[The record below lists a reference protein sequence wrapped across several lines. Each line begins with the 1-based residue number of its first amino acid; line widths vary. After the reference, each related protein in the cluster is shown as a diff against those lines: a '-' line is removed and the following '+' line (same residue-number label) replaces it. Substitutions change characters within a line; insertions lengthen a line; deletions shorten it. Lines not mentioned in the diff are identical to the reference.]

1 MQELRLQFLHC
12 RENYM
17 VEVIDDLEEQGAYDY
32 LKRLTDI
39 HRLHL
44 FDVVMQYRAIFSD
57 DHSAQVSSQLHPT
70 SVLCPPQPPTPPI
83 LPPRHCPLSVQS
95 SGLASTSALHQVFG

>member
-1 MQELRLQFLHC
+1 MA
-12 RENYM
+12 
-17 VEVIDDLEEQGAYDY
+17 EVIEDLEEQSAYDY

-57 DHSAQVSSQLHPT
+57 DN
-70 SVLCPPQPPTPPI
+70 
-83 LPPRHCPLSVQS
+83 SVQVQCAVKTHLTLS
-95 SGLASTSALHQVFG
+95 MILTSTYDARCGVVLSHAVLFHDPHIACHT

>member
-1 MQELRLQFLHC
+1 MA
-12 RENYM
+12 
-17 VEVIDDLEEQGAYDY
+17 EVIEDLEEQSAYDY

-57 DHSAQVSSQLHPT
+57 DNSIQVPCGVQTHLT
-70 SVLCPPQPPTPPI
+70 
-83 LPPRHCPLSVQS
+83 LS
-95 SGLASTSALHQVFG
+95 TTT

>member
-1 MQELRLQFLHC
+1 MA
-12 RENYM
+12 
-17 VEVIDDLEEQGAYDY
+17 EVIEDLEEQSAYDY

-57 DHSAQVSSQLHPT
+57 DN
-70 SVLCPPQPPTPPI
+70 
-83 LPPRHCPLSVQS
+83 SVQVQCAVQTYLTLSIMS
-95 SGLASTSALHQVFG
+95 SLPHMMLGVVWSCHMLFCSMTDT

>member
-1 MQELRLQFLHC
+1 MA
-12 RENYM
+12 
-17 VEVIDDLEEQGAYDY
+17 EVIEDLEEQSAYDY

-57 DHSAQVSSQLHPT
+57 DN
-70 SVLCPPQPPTPPI
+70 
-83 LPPRHCPLSVQS
+83 SVQVQPALRTKIAS
-95 SGLASTSALHQVFG
+95 LLGLRFSRETHLTLSIMP

>member
-1 MQELRLQFLHC
+1 MA
-12 RENYM
+12 
-17 VEVIDDLEEQGAYDY
+17 EVIEDLEEQSAYDY

-57 DHSAQVSSQLHPT
+57 DN
-70 SVLCPPQPPTPPI
+70 
-83 LPPRHCPLSVQS
+83 SVQVQ
-95 SGLASTSALHQVFG
+95 SAVKTHFTLSIMS

>member
-1 MQELRLQFLHC
+1 MT
-12 RENYM
+12 
-17 VEVIDDLEEQGAYDY
+17 EVIEDLEEQSAYDY

-57 DHSAQVSSQLHPT
+57 DN
-70 SVLCPPQPPTPPI
+70 
-83 LPPRHCPLSVQS
+83 SVQVWCLAVS
-95 SGLASTSALHQVFG
+95 HGMLILRRKCGVHTGLHVYWDL

>member
-1 MQELRLQFLHC
+1 MQELRLQFLQC
-12 RENYM
+12 REEYM
-17 VEVIDDLEEQGAYDY
+17 AEVIEDLDEQSAYDY

-57 DHSAQVSSQLHPT
+57 DQSAQVRQPHALAQHYTTLDSQKT
-70 SVLCPPQPPTPPI
+70 MKQLCK
-83 LPPRHCPLSVQS
+83 V
-95 SGLASTSALHQVFG
+95 

>member
-1 MQELRLQFLHC
+1 MA
-12 RENYM
+12 
-17 VEVIDDLEEQGAYDY
+17 EVIGDLEEQSAYDY

-57 DHSAQVSSQLHPT
+57 DQSAQVSFQSMHTHLVYALHPSHT
-70 SVLCPPQPPTPPI
+70 VTTDLD
-83 LPPRHCPLSVQS
+83 LFYLSFWFWIK
-95 SGLASTSALHQVFG
+95 QV

>member
-1 MQELRLQFLHC
+1 MYMQELRLQFLQC
-12 RENYM
+12 REQYM
-17 VEVIDDLEEQGAYDY
+17 AEVIEDLEEQSAYDH

-57 DHSAQVSSQLHPT
+57 DQFVQVSLHFNPFT
-70 SVLCPPQPPTPPI
+70 V
-83 LPPRHCPLSVQS
+83 
-95 SGLASTSALHQVFG
+95 

>member
-1 MQELRLQFLHC
+1 MA
-12 RENYM
+12 
-17 VEVIDDLEEQGAYDY
+17 EVIEYLEEQSAYDY

-57 DHSAQVSSQLHPT
+57 DN
-70 SVLCPPQPPTPPI
+70 
-83 LPPRHCPLSVQS
+83 SVQVQRAVQTYLTLS
-95 SGLASTSALHQVFG
+95 IMS

>member
-1 MQELRLQFLHC
+1 MRPSSAQAGPHPTGGC
-12 RENYM
+12 SGA
-17 VEVIDDLEEQGAYDY
+17 EVIEDLEEQSAYDY

-57 DHSAQVSSQLHPT
+57 DN
-70 SVLCPPQPPTPPI
+70 
-83 LPPRHCPLSVQS
+83 SVQVQ
-95 SGLASTSALHQVFG
+95 SAVKTHFTLSIMS

>member
-1 MQELRLQFLHC
+1 MA
-12 RENYM
+12 
-17 VEVIDDLEEQGAYDY
+17 EVIEDLEEQSAYDY

-57 DHSAQVSSQLHPT
+57 DN
-70 SVLCPPQPPTPPI
+70 
-83 LPPRHCPLSVQS
+83 SVQVQRAVKTHLTLS
-95 SGLASTSALHQVFG
+95 IMS

>member
-1 MQELRLQFLHC
+1 MSTAPTLQLLLASQQDHENTSDTCWMCMQELRLQFLQC
-12 RENYM
+12 REEYM
-17 VEVIDDLEEQGAYDY
+17 AEVIEDLEEQSAYDY

-57 DHSAQVSSQLHPT
+57 DQSAQVSCHLT
-70 SVLCPPQPPTPPI
+70 R
-83 LPPRHCPLSVQS
+83 PRYMQ
-95 SGLASTSALHQVFG
+95 

>member
-1 MQELRLQFLHC
+1 MA
-12 RENYM
+12 
-17 VEVIDDLEEQGAYDY
+17 EVIEDLEEQSAYDY

-57 DHSAQVSSQLHPT
+57 DN
-70 SVLCPPQPPTPPI
+70 
-83 LPPRHCPLSVQS
+83 SVQVQCAVKTKIAF
-95 SGLASTSALHQVFG
+95 LLHFCFGCTDAPHTEHLP

>member
-1 MQELRLQFLHC
+1 MQELRLQFLQC
-12 RENYM
+12 REEYM
-17 VEVIDDLEEQGAYDY
+17 ADVIEDLEEQSAYDY

-57 DHSAQVSSQLHPT
+57 DQSAQVRQLHTPT
-70 SVLCPPQPPTPPI
+70 QLYI
-83 LPPRHCPLSVQS
+83 L
-95 SGLASTSALHQVFG
+95 ALTE

>member
-1 MQELRLQFLHC
+1 MQELRLQFLQC
-12 RENYM
+12 REEYM
-17 VEVIDDLEEQGAYDY
+17 AEVIEDLEEQSAYDY

-57 DHSAQVSSQLHPT
+57 DQSAQVRQQHA
-70 SVLCPPQPPTPPI
+70 VPQMYTI
-83 LPPRHCPLSVQS
+83 AC
-95 SGLASTSALHQVFG
+95 SAPH

>member
-1 MQELRLQFLHC
+1 MGAQELRLQFLQC
-12 RENYM
+12 REEYM
-17 VEVIDDLEEQGAYDY
+17 AEVIEDLEEQSAYDY

-57 DHSAQVSSQLHPT
+57 DHSAQVSSQLHPH
-70 SVLCPPQPPTPPI
+70 PPPPP
-83 LPPRHCPLSVQS
+83 
-95 SGLASTSALHQVFG
+95 

>member
-1 MQELRLQFLHC
+1 MRLQFLQC
-12 RENYM
+12 REEYM
-17 VEVIDDLEEQGAYDY
+17 AEVIEDLDAQSAYDY

-57 DHSAQVSSQLHPT
+57 DSSAQVRL
-70 SVLCPPQPPTPPI
+70 
-83 LPPRHCPLSVQS
+83 
-95 SGLASTSALHQVFG
+95 

>member
-1 MQELRLQFLHC
+1 MLQELRLQFLQC
-12 RENYM
+12 REEYM
-17 VEVIDDLEEQGAYDY
+17 ADVIEDLEEQSAYDY

-57 DHSAQVSSQLHPT
+57 DHSIQVQAYIAARLH
-70 SVLCPPQPPTPPI
+70 SLLVCFCL
-83 LPPRHCPLSVQS
+83 
-95 SGLASTSALHQVFG
+95 